1 MDEGLIFLSDFIQS
15 LKKAI
20 GISIIIHCTIL
31 TMITVNFLVIQIKP
45 MRKES
50 ITCNYSKINSQVK
63 HPGFQGLCSMLT
75 IQQFIRLNQK
85 LVIASLYPC
94 QPVLEIYPLL
104 KFRVLSH
111 GDKDVCPSFFL
122 LCRQIINSFITPP
135 TPLNRI

>member
-1 MDEGLIFLSDFIQS
+1 
-15 LKKAI
+15 
-20 GISIIIHCTIL
+20 
-31 TMITVNFLVIQIKP
+31 

-135 TPLNRI
+135 TPLNRIWWNLQTISCTYYHRAPAILDFEPGQFGGQEVHVIKWRIGGIK